1 MNSNLE
7 SNVEGVEVGEGV
19 VNEDG
24 VNVIRGLPSL
34 CLLPAADY
42 KLVLGEQNYIIEV
55 PKKGNFKDVMD
66 EDDELGAESFVG
78 DFVVYDDEEGVFYPP
93 TFTSVAL
100 AMKLYPKL
108 KSGEGVFQIF
118 SIKAIVTDEN
128 TVGVL
133 GEVVDLITNECGQ
146 SNS

>member
-7 SNVEGVEVGEGV
+7 SNVEGVEIGENII
-19 VNEDG
+19 NEEG
-24 VNVIRGLPSL
+24 SNVIRGLPSL

-55 PKKGNFKDVMD
+55 PKKGNFRDIIN
-66 EDDELGAESFVG
+66 EDDHLGLESFVG
-78 DFVVYDDEEGVFYPP
+78 DFVVYDDEENVFYPP

-100 AMKLYPKL
+100 AMKSYPKL
-108 KSGEGVFQIF
+108 KSSEGVFQIF

-128 TVGVL
+128 NVGVL
-133 GEVVDLITNECGQ
+133 GEIVDLITNDE
-146 SNS
+146 